1 MLYSVPISPVVE
13 LHADGEQWDFGL
25 RDAAGLGQLPAGDL
39 VAGADTITWK
49 LGTAMRHEAKGLLQ
63 MAGPPAQ
70 GKALGIGFCGP
81 TDCVLKTHL
90 DLMMNVKKCS

>member
-1 MLYSVPISPVVE
+1 MLYGVPVSPVVE
-13 LHADGEQWDFGL
+13 LHADGEQWDLGL

-39 VAGADTITWK
+39 VAGASTITWE
-49 LGTAMRHEAKGLLQ
+49 LGTTRRHEAKGLLR
-63 MAGPPAQ
+63 MAGPLAR